1 LGSPSEIAAG
11 SLVVGLTKTCRRS
24 PEPALFASRFG
35 ARMRGQTAGV
45 AAVEILLVGFYV
57 VLIGG
62 LLFVA
67 PILALIRAH
76 KAARLAR
83 ENQEGTQGL
92 IQRVYALEKQV
103 EELKRLATVSKLLRM
118 TVGVRVLSF

>member
-1 LGSPSEIAAG
+1 
-11 SLVVGLTKTCRRS
+11 
-24 PEPALFASRFG
+24 
-35 ARMRGQTAGV
+35 M
-45 AAVEILLVGFYV
+45 EILLVGFYV